1 MDTNTT
7 ITTILD
13 ILPTIYTNI
22 LPTMGTITLTAIISV
37 GASITASIVFTLWTK
52 HNDDE
57 NNKKKNEEKFKTYKN
72 YAIEFLK
79 VCISIY
85 DGEKFVFLKNTY
97 NLDEL
102 KIIFIKKPTDTKLPI
117 SEVPQEQL
125 IPLYVLGF
133 MSKEYILNQSD
144 TWLLRRILD
153 DMSSDRIWFFMDN
166 DLLIYRKNIE
176 GNILTDRI
184 AFRNFCVEDKD
195 RNALFF
201 FTDSCNILLTK
212 NTDKEYLEK
221 LLKELES
228 NKLDQRIKK
237 TIEQWQIDNTTSR
250 LNLNTW

>member
-153 DMSSDRIWFFMDN
+153 EMSSDRIWFFMDEG
-166 DLLIYRKNIE
+166 LQRYKEHKNIIKE
-176 GNILTDRI
+176 TT
-184 AFRNFCVEDKD
+184 FRNFCVEDKD
-195 RNALFF
+195 NNALFF

>member
-1 MDTNTT
+1 MDNSTATTVSALLIEFLTNMH
-7 ITTILD
+7 
-13 ILPTIYTNI
+13 P
-22 LPTMGTITLTAIISV
+22 V
-37 GASITASIVFTLWTK
+37 VFTAVVTAVVSAVVTAMIAFFKWFGKLI
-52 HNDDE
+52 
-57 NNKKKNEEKFKTYKN
+57 NNWWIKKEKFKTYKN

-153 DMSSDRIWFFMDN
+153 EMSSDRIWFFMDN